1 MYETQGSGV
10 DIIERERIRS
20 VLLITGHNLE
30 KTVDSELAFLST
42 PEKFYPH
49 KHFTFAGTYPL
60 PLPKKKKKNNNETL
74 LAYLRIVLNKAA
86 LGKESKF

>member
-1 MYETQGSGV
+1 M
-10 DIIERERIRS
+10 DIIEREGIRS

-30 KTVDSELAFLST
+30 KAVDSELAFLST

-49 KHFTFAGTYPL
+49 KYFTFAGTYPL
-60 PLPKKKKKNNNETL
+60 LPPKKKRTIM
-74 LAYLRIVLNKAA
+74 RHLNKAA

>member
-10 DIIERERIRS
+10 DIIEREGIRS

-30 KTVDSELAFLST
+30 KAVDSELAFLST

-49 KHFTFAGTYPL
+49 KYFTFAGTYPL
-60 PLPKKKKKNNNETL
+60 LPPKKKKNNNETL
-74 LAYLRIVLNKAA
+74 EQGCVRK
-86 LGKESKF
+86 GE

>member
-10 DIIERERIRS
+10 DIIEREGIRS

-30 KTVDSELAFLST
+30 KPVDSELAFLST

-49 KHFTFAGTYPL
+49 KYFTFAGTYSL
-60 PLPKKKKKNNNETL
+60 PLTKRKRTIMTL
-74 LAYLRIVLNKAA
+74 LAYLRILLICA
-86 LGKESKF
+86 SF